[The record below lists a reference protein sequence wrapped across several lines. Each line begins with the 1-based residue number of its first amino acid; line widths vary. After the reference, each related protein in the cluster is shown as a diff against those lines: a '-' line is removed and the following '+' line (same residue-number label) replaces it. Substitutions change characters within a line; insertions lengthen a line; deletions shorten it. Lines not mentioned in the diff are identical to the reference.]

1 VGPHETV
8 EPIRTPRLDLVLISA
23 AFARA
28 LLAGDRDRASVIINA
43 AVSQSLANDPAHVV
57 QLALAQAGPH
67 MPDGG
72 SRVVVLVEPPS
83 RRRAIGSV
91 GFHGPPDDR
100 GRLEVGCRILS
111 AYRGRGYTG
120 EAMAAMFE
128 WAATRLG
135 ITRFLVAVSS
145 ADASAPRLMTELEL
159 HGGSGWGDRIA
170 ELEGSLEPLA

>member
-1 VGPHETV
+1 VAPSEIV
-8 EPIRTPRLDLVLISA
+8 EAIRTARLDLVPISPVFAQALVDGDRHRASIMISA
-23 AFARA
+23 A
-28 LLAGDRDRASVIINA
+28 
-43 AVSQSLANDPAHVV
+43 VSHELANEPAHVV
-57 QLALAQAGPH
+57 QLAIAQARPH
-67 MPDGG
+67 MPHGG
-72 SRVVVLVEPPS
+72 GRVVVLVEPPS

-128 WAATRLG
+128 WAATRLR

-145 ADASAPRLMTELEL
+145 LDASGPRLMTELEL
-159 HGGSGWGDRIA
+159 SGGSASGDRIA
-170 ELEGSLEPLA
+170 ELEGNLDPLT